1 MTETTGVRRHRAWTT
16 GPTKSSSRSRRER
29 LAEYAAATND
39 PIPAHRTGD
48 IAPPVFA
55 IVPVFEAL
63 LMPAVD
69 VMPVELIPRVVH
81 GEQDFHFHR
90 PIRPGD
96 KLVSR
101 GKMIGYQGLENGT
114 RAAIVLECRTEDG
127 ELVNEQYVTTF
138 VRGMTLGKTVGE
150 LSPEHKFD
158 AALRD
163 QAPVAKVVQHVDADQ
178 TFRYSPAAGDPMPI
192 HLDEEVAKDAGL
204 PGIIA
209 HGLCTMAFTSWAV
222 LTEVADS
229 DVNRLKRF
237 AVRFSKMVFP
247 GDDLETR
254 IWQERQR
261 QRNHELRVRNGRAAR
276 TSSSPTASPYSPTDT
291 RSLRTHGSTRRPGRR
306 HHRRRPRHRPRTRAA
321 VRPRRR
327 QGRRQRPRR
336 QQRRRGR

>member
-1 MTETTGVRRHRAWTT
+1 MTPANSTTDEELRFDDNGLNTWTDEERFEVT
-16 GPTKSSSRSRRER
+16 RER

-39 PIPAHRTGD
+39 PIPAHRSGEV
-48 IAPPVFA
+48 APPVFA

-63 LMPAVD
+63 LVPAVD
-69 VMPVELIPRVVH
+69 VLPVELIPRVVH

-101 GKMIGYQGLENGT
+101 GKMIGYEGLENGT
-114 RAAIVLECRTEDG
+114 RAAIYLECRTEEG

-138 VRGMTLGKTVGE
+138 VRGFDAGKAMGE
-150 LSPEHKFD
+150 LSPAHRFD
-158 AALRD
+158 EGLRAS
-163 QAPVAKVVQHVDADQ
+163 APVATVSQHVDADQ

-192 HLDEEVAKDAGL
+192 HLDEEVARDAGL

-222 LTEVADS
+222 LTEVAGS

-237 AVRFSKMVFP
+237 AVRFSKMVLP

-254 IWQERQR
+254 IW
-261 QRNHELRVRNGRAAR
+261 
-276 TSSSPTASPYSPTDT
+276 
-291 RSLRTHGSTRRPGRR
+291 
-306 HHRRRPRHRPRTRAA
+306 
-321 VRPRRR
+321 
-327 QGRRQRPRR
+327 
-336 QQRRRGR
+336 RRGSANGVTTYAFETARGSDLVITDGLAEIAEEA

>member
-1 MTETTGVRRHRAWTT
+1 MTPANSTTDEELRIDDNGLNTWTDEERFEVT
-16 GPTKSSSRSRRER
+16 RER

-39 PIPAHRTGD
+39 PIPAHRSGEV
-48 IAPPVFA
+48 APPVFA

-63 LMPAVD
+63 LVPAVD
-69 VMPVELIPRVVH
+69 VLPVELIPRVVH

-101 GKMIGYQGLENGT
+101 GQMIGYEGLENGT
-114 RAAIVLECRTEDG
+114 RAAIYLECRTDEG

-138 VRGMTLGKTVGE
+138 VRGFDAGKAMGE
-150 LSPEHKFD
+150 LSPAHRFD
-158 AALRD
+158 EGLRAS
-163 QAPVAKVVQHVDADQ
+163 APVATVSQHVDAYQ

-192 HLDEEVAKDAGL
+192 HLDEEVARDAGL

-222 LTEVADS
+222 LTEVAGS

-237 AVRFSKMVFP
+237 AVRFSKMVLP

-254 IWQERQR
+254 IW
-261 QRNHELRVRNGRAAR
+261 
-276 TSSSPTASPYSPTDT
+276 
-291 RSLRTHGSTRRPGRR
+291 
-306 HHRRRPRHRPRTRAA
+306 
-321 VRPRRR
+321 
-327 QGRRQRPRR
+327 
-336 QQRRRGR
+336 RRGSANGVTTYAFETARGSDLVITDGLAEIAEEA